1 MEGEPVER
9 EVVEVGVTE
18 DTDKVEGGSET
29 TIR

>member
-9 EVVEVGVTE
+9 EVVAVGVTE

-29 TIR
+29 IR